1 MADLI
6 RLEIVTPTGMAY
18 SQDVTEL
25 EAPTVTG
32 EVGILPGHIPM
43 LFAVKAGLVT
53 AHPPS
58 AGGGQGD
65 AVRFAIAHGVLEVV
79 KDKATI
85 LTESFIRKEDVNLV
99 TAQARIKEVDRDLE
113 AWGGDPRDP
122 KRLALI
128 EEEQWLGIQI
138 ELAGQQL
145 EVLVLNED
153 TRFTQVD
160 QPIVEGDDPVPEN
173 DPTREQPP
181 S

>member
-6 RLEIVTPTGMAY
+6 KLEIVTPTGMAY

-32 EVGILPGHIPM
+32 EVGVLPGHIPM

-53 AHPPS
+53 AHPP
-58 AGGGQGD
+58 QGEP
-65 AVRFAIAHGVLEVV
+65 VRFAIAHGVLEVV

-85 LTESFIRKEDVNLV
+85 LTENFVRKEDVDLV
-99 TAQARIKEVDRDLE
+99 TSQARLKVVDRELE

-128 EEEQWLGIQI
+128 EEEQWLAIQV

-173 DPTREQPP
+173 DPTRDQPP
-181 S
+181 A